1 VHIIYLQRGRWNPQV
16 RARTVI
22 TYLGYRRGPPS
33 GGRQEVVMQ
42 TIGLV
47 MFTVIGVALYAA
59 LSMALY
65 MGLPRF
71 AFECGSRHG
80 RYAALGTRDREVD
93 NTPTGSA
100 RMTGFGAADL
110 LGQAA

>member
-1 VHIIYLQRGRWNPQV
+1 
-16 RARTVI
+16 
-22 TYLGYRRGPPS
+22 
-33 GGRQEVVMQ
+33 MQ

-80 RYAALGTRDREVD
+80 RYAALGPRDREVD

-100 RMTGFGAADL
+100 RLTGLGAPEL

>member
-1 VHIIYLQRGRWNPQV
+1 
-16 RARTVI
+16 
-22 TYLGYRRGPPS
+22 
-33 GGRQEVVMQ
+33 MQ

-47 MFTVIGVALYAA
+47 IFTVIGVALYAG

-80 RYAALGTRDREVD
+80 RYAALGTRDRGAD

-100 RMTGFGAADL
+100 RMTGLDDL
-110 LGQAA
+110 AVLGQAA